1 MILQVNKMIRL
12 KRLIFL
18 FSIIFFTIYSVSF
31 AGNIKEIKV
40 KGNERVSKESI
51 KMFSN
56 VKIGDKV
63 DKDDLNNILKN
74 IYDSNFFKNVKVN
87 FENNVLIIFVEES
100 SLVENVIIK
109 GPKSK
114 TLISDLKKNLKVKS
128 RSSYNEILFLEDKKI
143 ITQALKK
150 RGYFFS
156 NVEVIIEK
164 LSDNKVNLIYNVD
177 IGDKA
182 KIKKISFIGN
192 KIFKDRKLRSI
203 IVSEEYKFWKF
214 ISGKKFLNQDL
225 INLDERLLKNFYLNR
240 GFYDVKIN
248 SSFARMLN
256 ETEFELIY
264 NIVPNNRF
272 FFNKISLDLPIDFDQ
287 SNFKDLN
294 DLFQKL
300 SGKKYSLYLIQDIL
314 DEIDKIILDEEYK
327 TLKTEVNENV
337 LDNKIDLTFSVTE
350 GKKFIVDRIN
360 IYGNN
365 ITQENVIRN
374 QLLIDEGDEF
384 NSILESKSINNI
396 KALNIFKTVDSKIID
411 NTDNSKIIDI
421 TIEEKA
427 TGEIM
432 AGAGV
437 GTDGNTLSFAV
448 KENNY
453 LGRGI
458 GLKSELTISDETIK
472 GLFNVNNPNF
482 RNSDKSINLN
492 VQSLET
498 DKLTD
503 SGYKTNKTG
512 FGFGTNFEYQDDVFI
527 GLGQDS
533 YYEKIETNS
542 SASTR
547 QKSQAGNYWDTFLNL
562 DLNYDKRNQK
572 FRPTDG
578 FRSSYSVNLPIISE
592 NNSLMNTYVFTI
604 YDELYQDNVTKF
616 SFFAKAANS
625 LTNDNIKLSERIYL
639 PGSRLRGF
647 VSGGVGP
654 KDGNDFIGGNYASSI
669 NIQTSI
675 PQLLP
680 NIQNIDVSMF
690 FDAGNVWGVDYDSSL
705 NDTNKIRSSIGFGI
719 DWFTLIGPLSVSF
732 SHPISKVDSDKTE
745 TFKFNLGTT
754 F

>member
-1 MILQVNKMIRL
+1 M
-12 KRLIFL
+12 
-18 FSIIFFTIYSVSF
+18 
-31 AGNIKEIKV
+31 
-40 KGNERVSKESI
+40 
-51 KMFSN
+51 
-56 VKIGDKV
+56 
-63 DKDDLNNILKN
+63 
-74 IYDSNFFKNVKVN
+74 
-87 FENNVLIIFVEES
+87 
-100 SLVENVIIK
+100 
-109 GPKSK
+109 
-114 TLISDLKKNLKVKS
+114 
-128 RSSYNEILFLEDKKI
+128 
-143 ITQALKK
+143 
-150 RGYFFS
+150 
-156 NVEVIIEK
+156 
-164 LSDNKVNLIYNVD
+164 
-177 IGDKA
+177 
-182 KIKKISFIGN
+182 
-192 KIFKDRKLRSI
+192 
-203 IVSEEYKFWKF
+203 
-214 ISGKKFLNQDL
+214 
-225 INLDERLLKNFYLNR
+225 
-240 GFYDVKIN
+240 KIN
-248 SSFARMLN
+248 SSFAKMLN

-272 FFNKISLDLPIDFDQ
+272 FFNKILLDLPIDFDQ
-287 SNFKDLN
+287 SNFRDLN
-294 DLFQKL
+294 NLFQKL
-300 SGKKYSLYLIQDIL
+300 SGKKYSLFLIQDIL

-350 GKKFIVDRIN
+350 GEKFIVDRIN

-384 NSILESKSINNI
+384 NSILASKSVNNI

-432 AGAGV
+432 AGAGL

-458 GLKSELTISDETIK
+458 GLTSELTISDETIK

-542 SASTR
+542 SASAR

-604 YDELYQDNVTKF
+604 YDELYQDNVTKL

-654 KDGNDFIGGNYASSI
+654 KDGNDFIGGNYASSV

-680 NIQNIDVSMF
+680 NIQNMDVSIF

>member
-1 MILQVNKMIRL
+1 MTNL
-12 KRLIFL
+12 KKK
-18 FSIIFFTIYSVSF
+18 IIFFLIIFFSTSSIVF
-31 AGNIKEIKV
+31 AEVLKEIQI
-40 KGNERVSKESI
+40 KGNKRVSDESI

-56 VKIGDKV
+56 TKIGDNINSNK
-63 DKDDLNNILKN
+63 LNEILKN
-74 IYDSNFFKNVKVN
+74 VYDSNFFGDVRVSFKD
-87 FENNVLIIFVEES
+87 NVLVIFVEEN

-114 TLISDLKKNLKVKS
+114 TLISDLKKKLKVKS
-128 RSSYNEILFLEDKKI
+128 RSSYNEILFLADKKNI
-143 ITQALKK
+143 IESLKQK
-150 RGYFFS
+150 GYFFS
-156 NVEVIIEK
+156 NVEVMIEK
-164 LSDNKVNLIYNVD
+164 LSDNKVNLIYN
-177 IGDKA
+177 IEMGDKA
-182 KIKKISFIGN
+182 KIRKISFIGD
-192 KIFKDRKLRSI
+192 KIFKDRKLRSV

-214 ISGKKFLNQDL
+214 ISGKKFLNQSL
-225 INLDERLLKNFYLNR
+225 IELDERLLKNFYLNK
-240 GFYDVKIN
+240 GFYNVKIN
-248 SSFARMLN
+248 SSFAKMLN
-256 ETEFELIY
+256 EKEFELIY
-264 NIVPNNRF
+264 NIVPNKKF

-287 SNFKDLN
+287 ANFEDLN
-294 DLFQKL
+294 KLFKKL
-300 SGKKYSLYLIQDIL
+300 NGKKYSLYVIEDIL
-314 DEIDKIILDEEYK
+314 DEIENIILDEEFK
-327 TLKTEVNENV
+327 TLKTKVDENV
-337 LDNKIDLTFSVTE
+337 FDNKIDLTFSVSE
-350 GKKFIVDRIN
+350 GKKFTVDRIN

-374 QLLIDEGDEF
+374 QLIIDEGDEF
-384 NSILESKSINNI
+384 NSILASKSINNI
-396 KALNIFKTVDSKIID
+396 KSLNIFKSVDSKIID
-411 NTDNSKIIDI
+411 NEDNSKTIDI

-432 AGAGV
+432 AGAGF
-437 GTDGNTLSFAV
+437 GTEGTAFSFAI

-458 GLKSELTISDETIK
+458 GLISELSVSEETIK
-472 GLFNVNNPNF
+472 GQFSVNNPNF

-498 DKLTD
+498 DRLTD

-512 FGFGTNFEYQDDVFI
+512 FGFGTSFEYQDDVFI

-542 SASTR
+542 SASAR

-562 DLNYDKRNQK
+562 NLDYDKRDQK

-578 FRSSYSVNLPIISE
+578 FKSFYSVNLPIISE
-592 NNSLMNTYVFTI
+592 NNSLMNSYIFTM
-604 YDELYQDNVTKF
+604 YNELYEDNVTKF

-654 KDGNDFIGGNYASSI
+654 KDGNDFIGGNYATSV

-680 NIQNIDVSMF
+680 NLQNLDVSMF

-705 NDTNKIRSSIGFGI
+705 DDANKIRSSIGVGV
-719 DWFTLIGPLSVSF
+719 DWFTIIGPLSLSF
-732 SHPISKVDSDKTE
+732 SHPVSKADTDKTE
-745 TFKFNLGTT
+745 SFKFNLGTT

>member
-1 MILQVNKMIRL
+1 MIYFKNKIFF
-12 KRLIFL
+12 LIIVF
-18 FSIIFFTIYSVSF
+18 FSISSAAFSEIIN
-31 AGNIKEIKV
+31 NIKVE
-40 KGNERVSKESI
+40 GNKRVSDKSI
-51 KMFSN
+51 EMFSN
-56 VKIGDKV
+56 INIGDDV
-63 DKDDLNNILKN
+63 DQDELNQILKN
-74 IYDSNFFKNVKVN
+74 VYDSNFFNDVKVTLQD
-87 FENNVLIIFVEES
+87 NVLTIFVEES

-114 TLISDLKKNLKVKS
+114 TLISDLEKNLKVKS
-128 RSSYNEILFLEDKKI
+128 RTSYNEILFLEDKKN
-143 ITQALKK
+143 ITEALKQK
-150 RGYFFS
+150 GYFFS
-156 NVEVIIEK
+156 KVDVMIEE
-164 LSDNKVNLIYNVD
+164 LSDNKINLIYNVE

-182 KIKKISFIGN
+182 KIKKISFIGD
-192 KIFKDRKLRSI
+192 KVFKDRKLRSV

-214 ISGKKFLNQDL
+214 ISGKKFLNQNL
-225 INLDERLLKNFYLNR
+225 IDLDERLLKNFYLNK
-240 GFYDVKIN
+240 GFYNVKIN
-248 SSFARMLN
+248 SSFAKMLN

-272 FFNKISLDLPIDFDQ
+272 FFNKISLELPVDFDQ
-287 SNFKDLN
+287 TNFEDLN
-294 DLFQKL
+294 KLFKKL
-300 SGKKYSLYLIQDIL
+300 NGEKYSLFIIEKIL
-314 DEIDKIILDEEYK
+314 KEIDKIILDEEYK
-327 TLKTEVNENV
+327 TLKTEVDENIF
-337 LDNKIDLTFSVTE
+337 DNKINLTFSINE
-350 GKKFIVDRIN
+350 GQKFIVERIN

-384 NSILESKSINNI
+384 NSILTSKSINNI
-396 KALNIFKTVDSKIID
+396 QSLNIFKSVDSKIID
-411 NTDNSKIIDI
+411 NDNNSKIIDI

-432 AGAGV
+432 AGAGF
-437 GTDGNTLSFAV
+437 GTDGSSLSFAV

-458 GLKSELTISDETIK
+458 KLVSELTVSEETIK
-472 GLFNVNNPNF
+472 GQFNVNNPNF

-492 VQSLET
+492 IQSLET

-527 GLGQDS
+527 GLGQNS

-572 FRPTDG
+572 YRTSDG
-578 FRSSYSVNLPIISE
+578 FLSSYSINLPIISE
-592 NNSLMNTYVFTI
+592 NNSLTNTYVYT
-604 YDELYQDNVTKF
+604 LYNEFYEDNITKF

-625 LTNDNIKLSERIYL
+625 LTNDNIKLSERVYL

-654 KDGNDFIGGNYASSI
+654 KDGNDFIGGNYATSV

-680 NIQNIDVSMF
+680 NIQNMDVSMF
-690 FDAGNVWGVDYDSSL
+690 LDAGNVWGVDYDSSL
-705 NDTNKIRSSIGFGI
+705 NDTNKIRSSIGIGI
-719 DWFTLIGPLSVSF
+719 DWFTLIGPLSASF
-732 SHPISKVDSDKTE
+732 THPISKSNTDRTE
-745 TFKFNLGTT
+745 SFKFNLGTT

>member
-1 MILQVNKMIRL
+1 M
-12 KRLIFL
+12 
-18 FSIIFFTIYSVSF
+18 T
-31 AGNIKEIKV
+31 
-40 KGNERVSKESI
+40 
-51 KMFSN
+51 
-56 VKIGDKV
+56 
-63 DKDDLNNILKN
+63 
-74 IYDSNFFKNVKVN
+74 
-87 FENNVLIIFVEES
+87 
-100 SLVENVIIK
+100 
-109 GPKSK
+109 
-114 TLISDLKKNLKVKS
+114 
-128 RSSYNEILFLEDKKI
+128 
-143 ITQALKK
+143 
-150 RGYFFS
+150 
-156 NVEVIIEK
+156 
-164 LSDNKVNLIYNVD
+164 
-177 IGDKA
+177 
-182 KIKKISFIGN
+182 
-192 KIFKDRKLRSI
+192 
-203 IVSEEYKFWKF
+203 
-214 ISGKKFLNQDL
+214 
-225 INLDERLLKNFYLNR
+225 
-240 GFYDVKIN
+240 
-248 SSFARMLN
+248 
-256 ETEFELIY
+256 
-264 NIVPNNRF
+264 
-272 FFNKISLDLPIDFDQ
+272 
-287 SNFKDLN
+287 
-294 DLFQKL
+294 
-300 SGKKYSLYLIQDIL
+300 
-314 DEIDKIILDEEYK
+314 
-327 TLKTEVNENV
+327 
-337 LDNKIDLTFSVTE
+337 
-350 GKKFIVDRIN
+350 
-360 IYGNN
+360 
-365 ITQENVIRN
+365 
-374 QLLIDEGDEF
+374 
-384 NSILESKSINNI
+384 
-396 KALNIFKTVDSKIID
+396 
-411 NTDNSKIIDI
+411 
-421 TIEEKA
+421 
-427 TGEIM
+427 
-432 AGAGV
+432 
-437 GTDGNTLSFAV
+437 
-448 KENNY
+448 
-453 LGRGI
+453 
-458 GLKSELTISDETIK
+458 SELTISDETIK

-542 SASTR
+542 SASAR

-654 KDGNDFIGGNYASSI
+654 KDGNDFIGGNYASSV

-680 NIQNIDVSMF
+680 NIQNMDVSMF

>member
-1 MILQVNKMIRL
+1 MKKLNKKILLFV
-12 KRLIFL
+12 LIF
-18 FSIIFFTIYSVSF
+18 FSIYSFSF
-31 AGNIKEIKV
+31 AEIIKKIEIN
-40 KGNERVSKESI
+40 GNERVSNETI
-51 KMFSN
+51 EMFS
-56 VKIGDKV
+56 KITVGDNI
-63 DKDDLNNILKN
+63 DQDDLNKILKN
-74 IYDSNFFKNVKVN
+74 VYDSNFFTNVKVT
-87 FENNVLIIFVEES
+87 FEDNVLIIFVKES

-114 TLISDLKKNLKVKS
+114 TLIKDLKKNLKVKS
-128 RSSYNEILFLEDKKI
+128 RTSYNEILFLQDKKN
-143 ITQALKK
+143 ITETLKQK
-150 RGYFFS
+150 GYFFS
-156 NVEVIIEK
+156 KVDVVIEK
-164 LSDNKVNLIYNVD
+164 LSDNKIDLIYNVE

-192 KIFKDRKLRSI
+192 KVFKDRKLRSVI
-203 IVSEEYKFWKF
+203 ISEEYKFWKF
-214 ISGKKFLNQDL
+214 ISGKKFLNQNL
-225 INLDERLLKNFYLNR
+225 IDLDERLLRNFYLNR
-240 GFYDVKIN
+240 GFYEVKIN
-248 SSFARMLN
+248 SSFAKLVN

-264 NIVPNNRF
+264 NIVPNERF
-272 FFNKISLDLPIDFDQ
+272 FFNKISLDLPLDFDQ
-287 SNFKDLN
+287 SNFKSLN
-294 DLFQKL
+294 SLFKKL
-300 SGKKYSLYLIQDIL
+300 NGKRYSLFVIEDIL

-337 LDNKIDLTFSVTE
+337 IDNKINLTFSVTE
-350 GKKFIVDRIN
+350 GKKYIVDRIN

-384 NSILESKSINNI
+384 NSILASKSINNI
-396 KALNIFKTVDSKIID
+396 KALNIFKSVESKIID
-411 NTDNSKIIDI
+411 NEDKSKIIDI

-437 GTDGNTLSFAV
+437 GTDGTTLSFAL

-458 GLKSELTISDETIK
+458 GLVSELTISEETIK
-472 GLFNVNNPNF
+472 GQFSVDNPNF

-503 SGYKTNKTG
+503 SGYKTSKTG
-512 FGFGTNFEYQDDVFI
+512 FGFGTSFEYQDDVFI

-533 YYEKIETNS
+533 FYEKIETNS
-542 SASTR
+542 SASAR

-592 NNSLMNTYVFTI
+592 NNSLTNAYVFTY

-654 KDGNDFIGGNYASSI
+654 KDGNDFIGGNYASSV
-669 NIQTSI
+669 NIQTSL

-680 NIQNIDVSMF
+680 NIQNMDASIF

-705 NDTNKIRSSIGFGI
+705 SDTNKIRSSIGVGI

-745 TFKFNLGTT
+745 SFKFNLGTT

>member
-1 MILQVNKMIRL
+1 MTNL
-12 KRLIFL
+12 KKK
-18 FSIIFFTIYSVSF
+18 IIFFLIIFFSTSSIVF
-31 AGNIKEIKV
+31 AEVLKEIQI
-40 KGNERVSKESI
+40 KGNQRVSDESI

-56 VKIGDKV
+56 TKIGDNINSNK
-63 DKDDLNNILKN
+63 LNEILKN
-74 IYDSNFFKNVKVN
+74 VYDSNFFGDVRVSFKD
-87 FENNVLIIFVEES
+87 NVLVIFVEEN

-114 TLISDLKKNLKVKS
+114 TLISDLKKKLKVKS
-128 RSSYNEILFLEDKKI
+128 RSSYNEILFLADKKNI
-143 ITQALKK
+143 IESLKQK
-150 RGYFFS
+150 GYFFS
-156 NVEVIIEK
+156 NVEVMIEK
-164 LSDNKVNLIYNVD
+164 LSDNKVNLIYN
-177 IGDKA
+177 IEMGDKA
-182 KIKKISFIGN
+182 KIRKISFIGD
-192 KIFKDRKLRSI
+192 KIFKDRKLRSV

-214 ISGKKFLNQDL
+214 ISGKKFLNQSL
-225 INLDERLLKNFYLNR
+225 IELDERLLKNFYLNK
-240 GFYDVKIN
+240 GFYNVKIN
-248 SSFARMLN
+248 SSFAKMLN
-256 ETEFELIY
+256 EKEFELIY
-264 NIVPNNRF
+264 NIVPNKKF

-287 SNFKDLN
+287 ANFEDLN
-294 DLFQKL
+294 KLFKKL
-300 SGKKYSLYLIQDIL
+300 NGKKYSLYVIEDIL
-314 DEIDKIILDEEYK
+314 DEIENIILDEEFK
-327 TLKTEVNENV
+327 TLKTKVDENV
-337 LDNKIDLTFSVTE
+337 FDNKIDLTFSISE
-350 GKKFIVDRIN
+350 GKKFTVDRIN

-374 QLLIDEGDEF
+374 QLIIDEGDEF
-384 NSILESKSINNI
+384 NSILASKSINNI
-396 KALNIFKTVDSKIID
+396 KSLNIFKSVDSKIID
-411 NTDNSKIIDI
+411 NEDNSKTIDI

-432 AGAGV
+432 AGAGF
-437 GTDGNTLSFAV
+437 GTEGTAFSFAI

-458 GLKSELTISDETIK
+458 GLISELSVSEETIK
-472 GLFNVNNPNF
+472 GQFSVNNPNF

-498 DKLTD
+498 DRLTD

-512 FGFGTNFEYQDDVFI
+512 FGFGTSFEYQDDVFI

-542 SASTR
+542 SASAR

-562 DLNYDKRNQK
+562 NLDYDKRDQK

-578 FRSSYSVNLPIISE
+578 FKSFYSVNLPIISE
-592 NNSLMNTYVFTI
+592 NNSLMNSYIFTM
-604 YDELYQDNVTKF
+604 YNELYEDNVTKF

-654 KDGNDFIGGNYASSI
+654 KDGNDFIGGNYATSV

-680 NIQNIDVSMF
+680 NLQNLDVSMF

-705 NDTNKIRSSIGFGI
+705 DDANKIRSSIGVGV
-719 DWFTLIGPLSVSF
+719 DWFTIIGPLSLSF
-732 SHPISKVDSDKTE
+732 SHPVSKADTDKTE
-745 TFKFNLGTT
+745 SFKFNLGTT

>member
-1 MILQVNKMIRL
+1 MIRL

-18 FSIIFFTIYSVSF
+18 FSIIFFTIYSASF
-31 AGNIKEIKV
+31 AETIKEIQV
-40 KGNERVSKESI
+40 KGNERVSEKSI
-51 KMFSN
+51 EMFSN

-114 TLISDLKKNLKVKS
+114 TLIRDLKENLKVKS
-128 RSSYNEILFLEDKKI
+128 RTSYNEILFLEDKKI
-143 ITQALKK
+143 IIQALKK
-150 RGYFFS
+150 KGYFFS
-156 NVEVIIEK
+156 NVDVIIEK

-225 INLDERLLKNFYLNR
+225 IDLDERLLKNFYLNK

-264 NIVPNNRF
+264 NIAPNNRF

-294 DLFQKL
+294 DLFLKL
-300 SGKKYSLYLIQDIL
+300 SGKKYSLYLIQNIL

-327 TLKTEVNENV
+327 TLKTEVNENI

-384 NSILESKSINNI
+384 NSILASKSINNI
-396 KALNIFKTVDSKIID
+396 QALNIFKNVDSKIID

-542 SASTR
+542 SASAR

-578 FRSSYSVNLPIISE
+578 FRSSYSVNLPVISE

-604 YDELYQDNVTKF
+604 YEELYQDNVTKF

-654 KDGNDFIGGNYASSI
+654 KDGNDFIGGNYASSV

-680 NIQNIDVSMF
+680 NIQNMDVSMF

>member
-1 MILQVNKMIRL
+1 MNKLNKKILLFV
-12 KRLIFL
+12 LIF
-18 FSIIFFTIYSVSF
+18 FSIYSFSF
-31 AGNIKEIKV
+31 AEIIKKIEIN
-40 KGNERVSKESI
+40 GNERVSNETI
-51 KMFSN
+51 EMFS
-56 VKIGDKV
+56 KITVGDNI
-63 DKDDLNNILKN
+63 DQDDLNKILKN
-74 IYDSNFFKNVKVN
+74 VYDSNFFTNVKVT
-87 FENNVLIIFVEES
+87 FEDNVLIIFVKES

-114 TLISDLKKNLKVKS
+114 TLIKDLKKNLKVKS
-128 RSSYNEILFLEDKKI
+128 RTSYNEILFLQDKKN
-143 ITQALKK
+143 ITETLKQK
-150 RGYFFS
+150 GYFFS
-156 NVEVIIEK
+156 KVDVVIEK
-164 LSDNKVNLIYNVD
+164 LSDNKIDLIYNVE

-192 KIFKDRKLRSI
+192 KVFKDRKLRSVI
-203 IVSEEYKFWKF
+203 ISEEYKFWKF
-214 ISGKKFLNQDL
+214 ISGKKFLNQNL
-225 INLDERLLKNFYLNR
+225 IDLDERLLRNFYLNR
-240 GFYDVKIN
+240 GFYEVKIN
-248 SSFARMLN
+248 SSFAKLVN

-264 NIVPNNRF
+264 NIVPNERF
-272 FFNKISLDLPIDFDQ
+272 FFNKISLDLPLDFDQ
-287 SNFKDLN
+287 SNFKSLN
-294 DLFQKL
+294 RLFKKL
-300 SGKKYSLYLIQDIL
+300 NGKRYSLFVIEDIL

-337 LDNKIDLTFSVTE
+337 IDNKINLTFSVTE
-350 GKKFIVDRIN
+350 GKKYIVDRIN

-384 NSILESKSINNI
+384 NSILASKSINNI
-396 KALNIFKTVDSKIID
+396 KALNIFKSVESKIID
-411 NTDNSKIIDI
+411 NEDKSKIIDI

-437 GTDGNTLSFAV
+437 GTDGTTLSFAL

-458 GLKSELTISDETIK
+458 GLVSELTISEETIK
-472 GLFNVNNPNF
+472 GQFSVDNPNF

-503 SGYKTNKTG
+503 SGYKTSKTG
-512 FGFGTNFEYQDDVFI
+512 FGFGTSFEYQDDVFI

-533 YYEKIETNS
+533 FYEKIETNN
-542 SASTR
+542 SASAR

-592 NNSLMNTYVFTI
+592 NNSLTNAYVFTY

-654 KDGNDFIGGNYASSI
+654 KDGNDFIGGNYASSV
-669 NIQTSI
+669 NIQTSL

-680 NIQNIDVSMF
+680 NIQNMDASIF

-705 NDTNKIRSSIGFGI
+705 SDTNKIRSSIGVGI

-745 TFKFNLGTT
+745 SFKFNLGTT

>member
-1 MILQVNKMIRL
+1 MIYFKNKIFF
-12 KRLIFL
+12 LI
-18 FSIIFFTIYSVSF
+18 IIFFSISSAAF
-31 AGNIKEIKV
+31 SEIINNIKVE
-40 KGNERVSKESI
+40 GNKRVSDKSI
-51 KMFSN
+51 EMFSN
-56 VKIGDKV
+56 INIGDDV
-63 DKDDLNNILKN
+63 DQDELNQILKN
-74 IYDSNFFKNVKVN
+74 VYDSNFFNDVKVTLQD
-87 FENNVLIIFVEES
+87 NVLTIFVEES

-114 TLISDLKKNLKVKS
+114 TLIGDLEKNLKVKS
-128 RSSYNEILFLEDKKI
+128 RTSYNEILFLEDKKN
-143 ITQALKK
+143 ITEALKQK
-150 RGYFFS
+150 GYFFS
-156 NVEVIIEK
+156 KVDVMIEE
-164 LSDNKVNLIYNVD
+164 LSDNKINLIYNVE

-182 KIKKISFIGN
+182 KIKKISFIGD
-192 KIFKDRKLRSI
+192 KVFKDRKLRSV

-214 ISGKKFLNQDL
+214 ISGKKFLNQNL
-225 INLDERLLKNFYLNR
+225 IDLDERLLKNFYLNR
-240 GFYDVKIN
+240 GFYNVKIN
-248 SSFARMLN
+248 SSFAKMLN

-272 FFNKISLDLPIDFDQ
+272 FFNKISLELPVDFDQ
-287 SNFKDLN
+287 TNFEDLN
-294 DLFQKL
+294 KLFKKL
-300 SGKKYSLYLIQDIL
+300 NGEKYSLFIIEKIL
-314 DEIDKIILDEEYK
+314 KEIDKIILDEEYK
-327 TLKTEVNENV
+327 TLKTEVDENIF
-337 LDNKIDLTFSVTE
+337 DNKINLTFSINE
-350 GKKFIVDRIN
+350 GQKFIVERIN

-384 NSILESKSINNI
+384 NSILTSKSINNI
-396 KALNIFKTVDSKIID
+396 QSLNIFKSVDSKIID
-411 NTDNSKIIDI
+411 NDNNSKIIDI

-432 AGAGV
+432 AGAGF
-437 GTDGNTLSFAV
+437 GTDGSSLSFAV

-458 GLKSELTISDETIK
+458 KLVSELTVSEETIK
-472 GLFNVNNPNF
+472 GQFNVNNPNF

-492 VQSLET
+492 IQSLET

-527 GLGQDS
+527 GLGQNS

-572 FRPTDG
+572 YRTSDG
-578 FRSSYSVNLPIISE
+578 FLSSYSINLPIISE
-592 NNSLMNTYVFTI
+592 NNSLTNTYVYT
-604 YDELYQDNVTKF
+604 LYNEFYEDNITKF

-625 LTNDNIKLSERIYL
+625 LTNDNIKLSERVYL

-654 KDGNDFIGGNYASSI
+654 KDGNDFIGGNYATSV

-680 NIQNIDVSMF
+680 NIQNMDVSMF
-690 FDAGNVWGVDYDSSL
+690 LDAGNVWGVDYDSSL
-705 NDTNKIRSSIGFGI
+705 NDTNKIRSSIGIGI
-719 DWFTLIGPLSVSF
+719 DWFTLIGPLSASF
-732 SHPISKVDSDKTE
+732 THPISKSNTDRTE
-745 TFKFNLGTT
+745 SFKFNLGTT

>member
-1 MILQVNKMIRL
+1 MKKLNKKILLFV
-12 KRLIFL
+12 LIF
-18 FSIIFFTIYSVSF
+18 FSIYSFSF
-31 AGNIKEIKV
+31 AEIIKKIEIN
-40 KGNERVSKESI
+40 GNERVSNETI
-51 KMFSN
+51 EMFS
-56 VKIGDKV
+56 KITVGDNI
-63 DKDDLNNILKN
+63 DQDDLNKILKN
-74 IYDSNFFKNVKVN
+74 VYDSNFFTNVKVT
-87 FENNVLIIFVEES
+87 FKDNVLIIFVKES

-114 TLISDLKKNLKVKS
+114 TLIKDLKKNLKVKS
-128 RSSYNEILFLEDKKI
+128 RTSYNEILLLQDKKN
-143 ITQALKK
+143 ITETLKQK
-150 RGYFFS
+150 GYFFS
-156 NVEVIIEK
+156 KVDVVIEK
-164 LSDNKVNLIYNVD
+164 LSDNKIDLIYNVE

-192 KIFKDRKLRSI
+192 KVFKDRKLRSVI
-203 IVSEEYKFWKF
+203 ISEEYKFWKF
-214 ISGKKFLNQDL
+214 ISGKKFLNQNL
-225 INLDERLLKNFYLNR
+225 IDLDERLLRNFYLNR
-240 GFYDVKIN
+240 GFYEVKIN
-248 SSFARMLN
+248 SSFAKLVN

-264 NIVPNNRF
+264 NIVPNERF
-272 FFNKISLDLPIDFDQ
+272 FFNKISLDLPLDFDQ
-287 SNFKDLN
+287 SNFKSLN
-294 DLFQKL
+294 SLFKKL
-300 SGKKYSLYLIQDIL
+300 NGKRYSLFVIEDIL

-337 LDNKIDLTFSVTE
+337 IDNKINLTFSVTE
-350 GKKFIVDRIN
+350 GKKYIVDRIN

-384 NSILESKSINNI
+384 NSILASKSINNI
-396 KALNIFKTVDSKIID
+396 KALNIFKSVESKIID
-411 NTDNSKIIDI
+411 NEDKSKIIDI

-437 GTDGNTLSFAV
+437 GTDGTTLSFAL

-458 GLKSELTISDETIK
+458 GLVSELTISEETIK
-472 GLFNVNNPNF
+472 GQFSVDNPNF

-503 SGYKTNKTG
+503 SGYKTSKTG
-512 FGFGTNFEYQDDVFI
+512 FGFGTSFEYQDDVFI

-533 YYEKIETNS
+533 FYEKIETNN
-542 SASTR
+542 SASAR

-592 NNSLMNTYVFTI
+592 NNSLTNAYVFTY

-654 KDGNDFIGGNYASSI
+654 KDGNDFIGGNYASSV
-669 NIQTSI
+669 NIQTSL

-680 NIQNIDVSMF
+680 NIQNMDASIF

-705 NDTNKIRSSIGFGI
+705 SDTNKIRSSIGFGI

-745 TFKFNLGTT
+745 SFKFNLGTT

>member
-1 MILQVNKMIRL
+1 MMNFKKIISLSLV
-12 KRLIFL
+12 
-18 FSIIFFTIYSVSF
+18 IFFSTCSVLF
-31 AGNIKEIKV
+31 AEIIKEIQI
-40 KGNERVSKESI
+40 KGNERVSDKSI
-51 KMFSN
+51 EMFSN
-56 VKIGDKV
+56 INIGDNI
-63 DKDDLNNILKN
+63 DNEDLNQILKN
-74 IYDSNFFKNVKVN
+74 VYDSNFFNNVKVS
-87 FENNVLIIFVEES
+87 FENNTLTIIVEES
-100 SLVENVIIK
+100 SLVENVVIN

-114 TLISDLKKNLKVKS
+114 TLIKELEKNLRVKS
-128 RSSYNEILFLEDKKI
+128 RTSYNKILLSEDKKN
-143 ITQALKK
+143 ITEALKQK
-150 RGYFFS
+150 GYFFS
-156 NVEVIIEK
+156 KVDVTIEK
-164 LSDNKVNLIYNVD
+164 LTDNKINLIYNVE
-177 IGDKA
+177 IGEKA
-182 KIKKISFIGN
+182 KIKKISFIGD
-192 KIFKDRKLRSI
+192 KIFKDRKLRSVI
-203 IVSEEYKFWKF
+203 ISEEYKFWKF
-214 ISGKKFLNQDL
+214 ISGKKFLNQNL

-240 GFYDVKIN
+240 GFYNVRIN
-248 SSFARMLN
+248 SSFAKMLN

-264 NIVPNNRF
+264 NIIPNNRF

-287 SNFKDLN
+287 SNFEDL
-294 DLFQKL
+294 DKYFKKL
-300 SGKKYSLYLIQDIL
+300 NGKKYSLNVIENIL
-314 DEIDKIILDEEYK
+314 DEVDKVILDEEYK
-327 TLKTEVNENV
+327 TLETKVDENIFE
-337 LDNKIDLTFSVTE
+337 NKIDLTFSISE
-350 GKKFIVDRIN
+350 GKKYIVERIN

-384 NSILESKSINNI
+384 NSILASKSINNI
-396 KALNIFKTVDSKIID
+396 QALNIFKSVDSKIID
-411 NTDNSKIIDI
+411 KESDRKIIDI
-421 TIEEKA
+421 SVEEKA

-437 GTDGNTLSFAV
+437 GTDGSTLSFAI

-458 GLKSELTISDETIK
+458 KLVSELTVSEETIK
-472 GLFNVNNPNF
+472 GQFNVNNPNF
-482 RNSDKSINLN
+482 KNSDKSINLN

-547 QKSQAGNYWDTFLNL
+547 QKSQAGNYWDTFVNL

-592 NNSLMNTYVFTI
+592 NNSLTNAYVFTY

-669 NIQTSI
+669 NVQTSI

-680 NIQNIDVSMF
+680 NIQNMDVSMF

-705 NDTNKIRSSIGFGI
+705 DDTNKIRSSIGVGI

-745 TFKFNLGTT
+745 SFKFNLGTT

>member
-1 MILQVNKMIRL
+1 MINFKKITSLSL
-12 KRLIFL
+12 
-18 FSIIFFTIYSVSF
+18 IIFFSTFSILF
-31 AGNIKEIKV
+31 AEIIKEIQV
-40 KGNERVSKESI
+40 KGNDRVSDKSI
-51 KMFSN
+51 EMFSN
-56 VKIGDKV
+56 INIGD
-63 DKDDLNNILKN
+63 DIDNDDLNQILKN
-74 IYDSNFFKNVKVN
+74 VYGSNFFKNVKVT
-87 FENNVLIIFVEES
+87 FENNILIILVEEN
-100 SLVENVIIK
+100 SLVENVIIN

-114 TLISDLKKNLKVKS
+114 TLIKELEKRLKVKS
-128 RSSYNEILFLEDKKI
+128 RTSYNEILFLEDKKN
-143 ITQALKK
+143 ITEALKQK
-150 RGYFFS
+150 GYFFS
-156 NVEVIIEK
+156 KVDVTIEK
-164 LSDNKVNLIYNVD
+164 LSDNKINLIYNVE

-182 KIKKISFIGN
+182 KIKKISFIGD

-214 ISGKKFLNQDL
+214 ISGKKFLNQNL
-225 INLDERLLKNFYLNR
+225 IDLDERLLKNFYLNR
-240 GFYDVKIN
+240 GFYNVKIN
-248 SSFARMLN
+248 SSFAKMLN

-287 SNFKDLN
+287 SNFDDLN
-294 DLFQKL
+294 KLFKEL
-300 SGKKYSLYLIQDIL
+300 NGKKYSLNVIENIL
-314 DEIDKIILDEEYK
+314 EKIDKVILDEEYK
-327 TLKTEVNENV
+327 TLETIVDENIFE
-337 LDNKIDLTFSVTE
+337 NKIDLTFSIAE
-350 GKKFIVDRIN
+350 GKKYIVERIN

-384 NSILESKSINNI
+384 NAILASKSINNI
-396 KALNIFKTVDSKIID
+396 QALNIFQSVDSKIID
-411 NTDNSKIIDI
+411 EENDRKIIDI

-437 GTDGNTLSFAV
+437 GTDGSTLSFAV

-458 GLKSELTISDETIK
+458 KLVSELTVSEETIK
-472 GLFNVNNPNF
+472 GQFNVNNPNF

-492 VQSLET
+492 IQSLET

-542 SASTR
+542 SASAR
-547 QKSQAGNYWDTFLNL
+547 QKSQAGNYWDTFINLN
-562 DLNYDKRNQK
+562 LNYDKRNQK

-592 NNSLMNTYVFTI
+592 NNSLTNAYVFTY

-639 PGSRLRGF
+639 PSGRLRGF
-647 VSGGVGP
+647 VNGGVGP

-680 NIQNIDVSMF
+680 NIQNMDVSMF

-705 NDTNKIRSSIGFGI
+705 DDTNKIRSSIGLGI
-719 DWFTLIGPLSVSF
+719 DWFTLVGPLSVSF

-745 TFKFNLGTT
+745 SFKFNLGTT

>member
-1 MILQVNKMIRL
+1 MTDFKKIISLAL
-12 KRLIFL
+12 
-18 FSIIFFTIYSVSF
+18 IIFFSIYSFLF
-31 AGNIKEIKV
+31 AEIVQDIKV
-40 KGNERVSKESI
+40 KGNERVSDASI

-56 VKIGDKV
+56 INIGDNINN
-63 DKDDLNNILKN
+63 DDLNQILKN
-74 IYDSNFFKNVKVN
+74 VYDSNFFNNVKVT
-87 FENNVLIIFVEES
+87 FENNILIIFVEES
-100 SLVENVIIK
+100 FLVENVIIK

-114 TLISDLKKNLKVKS
+114 TLIGELEKGLKVKS
-128 RSSYNEILFLEDKKI
+128 RTSYNEILFLEDKKKI
-143 ITQALKK
+143 IEALKQK
-150 RGYFFS
+150 GYFFS
-156 NVEVIIEK
+156 KVDVAIEK
-164 LSDNKVNLIYNVD
+164 LSDNKINLIYNVE

-182 KIKKISFIGN
+182 KIKKISFIGD
-192 KIFKDRKLRSI
+192 KIFKDRKLRSV

-214 ISGKKFLNQDL
+214 ISGKKFLNQNL

-240 GFYDVKIN
+240 GFYNVKIN
-248 SSFARMLN
+248 SSFAKMMN

-272 FFNKISLDLPIDFDQ
+272 FFNKILLDLPIDFDR
-287 SNFKDLN
+287 SNFEDLN
-294 DLFQKL
+294 DLFKNL
-300 SGKKYSLYLIQDIL
+300 NGKKYSLNVIEDIL

-327 TLKTEVNENV
+327 TLETKVDENIFE
-337 LDNKIDLTFSVTE
+337 NKIDLTFSIIE
-350 GKKFIVDRIN
+350 GKKYIVERIN

-384 NSILESKSINNI
+384 NAILASKSINNI
-396 KALNIFKTVDSKIID
+396 QALNIFESVDSKIID
-411 NTDNSKIIDI
+411 LNSDGKIIDI
-421 TIEEKA
+421 TVEEKA

-437 GTDGNTLSFAV
+437 GTDGSTFSFAV

-458 GLKSELTISDETIK
+458 KLVSELTVSEETIR
-472 GLFNVNNPNF
+472 GQFNVNNPNF
-482 RNSDKSINLN
+482 RNTDKSINLN
-492 VQSLET
+492 IQSLET

-512 FGFGTNFEYQDDVFI
+512 FGFGTNFEFQDDVFI

-547 QKSQAGNYWDTFLNL
+547 QKSQAGNYWDTFVNI

-578 FRSSYSVNLPIISE
+578 FRSSYSVNLPVISE
-592 NNSLMNTYVFTI
+592 NNSLTNAYIFTY
-604 YDELYQDNVTKF
+604 YNELYQDNVTKF
-616 SFFAKAANS
+616 SFFAKSANS

-639 PGSRLRGF
+639 PGNRLRGF

-654 KDGNDFIGGNYASSI
+654 KDGNDFIGGNYASSV

-680 NIQNIDVSMF
+680 NIQNMDVSMF
-690 FDAGNVWGVDYDSSL
+690 FDIGNVWGVDYDSSL
-705 NDTNKIRSSIGFGI
+705 DDTNKIRSSIGVGI
-719 DWFTLIGPLSVSF
+719 DWFTLIGPLSASF

-745 TFKFNLGTT
+745 SFKFNLGTT

>member
-1 MILQVNKMIRL
+1 MKKFNKE
-12 KRLIFL
+12 IFL
-18 FSIIFFTIYSVSF
+18 YLFIFFSIYSFSF
-31 AGNIKEIKV
+31 AEIV
-40 KGNERVSKESI
+40 KKIEINGNERVSNESI
-51 KMFSN
+51 EMFSD
-56 VKIGDKV
+56 VTVGD
-63 DKDDLNNILKN
+63 DINKDDLNKILKN
-74 IYDSNFFKNVKVN
+74 VYDSNFFTNVKVSFKDN
-87 FENNVLIIFVEES
+87 TLTINVEES
-100 SLVENVIIK
+100 SLVENVIVK

-114 TLISDLKKNLKVKS
+114 TLIKDLKKNLKVKS
-128 RSSYNEILFLEDKKI
+128 RASYNEILFLEDKKN
-143 ITQALKK
+143 ITETLKQK
-150 RGYFFS
+150 GYFFS
-156 NVEVIIEK
+156 EVDVMIEK
-164 LSDNKVNLIYNVD
+164 LSDNKINLIYNVE
-177 IGDKA
+177 IGEKA

-192 KIFKDRKLRSI
+192 KIFKDRKLRSV

-214 ISGKKFLNQDL
+214 ISGKKFLNQNL
-225 INLDERLLKNFYLNR
+225 INLDERLLRNFYLNR
-240 GFYDVKIN
+240 GFYDIKIN
-248 SSFARMLN
+248 SSFAKLVN

-264 NIVPNNRF
+264 NIVPNDRF

-287 SNFKDLN
+287 SNFKSVN
-294 DLFQKL
+294 KLFKKL
-300 SGKKYSLYLIQDIL
+300 KGKKYSLYVIENIL

-327 TLKTEVNENV
+327 TLKTEVDENV
-337 LDNKIDLTFSVTE
+337 IDNKINLTFSVTE
-350 GKKFIVDRIN
+350 GKKFIVERIN

-384 NSILESKSINNI
+384 NSILASKSINNI
-396 KALNIFKTVDSKIID
+396 KALNIFKSVESKIID
-411 NTDNSKIIDI
+411 NEDKSKIIDI

-437 GTDGNTLSFAV
+437 GTDGSTLSFAL

-458 GLKSELTISDETIK
+458 GLISELTVSEETIK
-472 GLFNVNNPNF
+472 GQFRVDNPNF

-492 VQSLET
+492 IQSLET

-533 YYEKIETNS
+533 FYEKIETNS
-542 SASTR
+542 SASAR
-547 QKSQAGNYWDTFLNL
+547 QKSQAGNYWDTFLNI

-572 FRPTDG
+572 YRPTDG

-592 NNSLMNTYVFTI
+592 NNSLTNAYVFTY

-654 KDGNDFIGGNYASSI
+654 KDGNDFIGGNYASSV

-680 NIQNIDVSMF
+680 NIQNMDASIF

-705 NDTNKIRSSIGFGI
+705 SDTNKIRSSIGVGI

-745 TFKFNLGTT
+745 SFKFNLGTT

>member
-1 MILQVNKMIRL
+1 MKKLNKKILLFV
-12 KRLIFL
+12 LIF
-18 FSIIFFTIYSVSF
+18 FSIYSFSF
-31 AGNIKEIKV
+31 AEIIKKIEIN
-40 KGNERVSKESI
+40 GNERVSNETI
-51 KMFSN
+51 EMFS
-56 VKIGDKV
+56 KITVGDNI
-63 DKDDLNNILKN
+63 DQDDLNKILKN
-74 IYDSNFFKNVKVN
+74 VYDSNFFTNVKVT
-87 FENNVLIIFVEES
+87 FEDNVLIIFVKES

-114 TLISDLKKNLKVKS
+114 TLIKDLKKNLKVKS
-128 RSSYNEILFLEDKKI
+128 RTSYNEILFLQDKKN
-143 ITQALKK
+143 ITETLKQK
-150 RGYFFS
+150 GYFFS
-156 NVEVIIEK
+156 KVDVVIEK
-164 LSDNKVNLIYNVD
+164 LSDNKIDLIYNVE

-192 KIFKDRKLRSI
+192 KVFKDRKLRSVI
-203 IVSEEYKFWKF
+203 ISEEYKFWKF
-214 ISGKKFLNQDL
+214 ISGKKFLNQNL
-225 INLDERLLKNFYLNR
+225 IDLDERLLRNFYLNR
-240 GFYDVKIN
+240 GFYEVKIN
-248 SSFARMLN
+248 SSFAKLVN

-264 NIVPNNRF
+264 NIVPNKRF
-272 FFNKISLDLPIDFDQ
+272 FFNKISLDLPLDFDQ
-287 SNFKDLN
+287 SNFKSLN
-294 DLFQKL
+294 SLFKKL
-300 SGKKYSLYLIQDIL
+300 NGKRYSLFVIEDIL

-337 LDNKIDLTFSVTE
+337 IDNKINLTFSVTE
-350 GKKFIVDRIN
+350 GKKYIVDRIN

-384 NSILESKSINNI
+384 NSILASKSINNI
-396 KALNIFKTVDSKIID
+396 KALNIFKSVESKIID
-411 NTDNSKIIDI
+411 NEDKSKIIDI

-437 GTDGNTLSFAV
+437 GTDGTTLSFAL

-458 GLKSELTISDETIK
+458 GLVSELTISEETIK
-472 GLFNVNNPNF
+472 GQFSVDNPNF

-503 SGYKTNKTG
+503 SGYKTSKTG
-512 FGFGTNFEYQDDVFI
+512 FGFGTSFEYQDDVFI

-533 YYEKIETNS
+533 FYEKIETNN
-542 SASTR
+542 SASAR

-592 NNSLMNTYVFTI
+592 NNSLTNAYVFTY

-654 KDGNDFIGGNYASSI
+654 KDGNDFIGGNYASSV
-669 NIQTSI
+669 NIQTSL

-680 NIQNIDVSMF
+680 NIQNMDASIF

-705 NDTNKIRSSIGFGI
+705 SDTNKIRSSIGVGI

-745 TFKFNLGTT
+745 SFKFNLGTT

>member
-1 MILQVNKMIRL
+1 MIRL
-12 KRLIFL
+12 RRLIFL
-18 FSIIFFTIYSVSF
+18 FSIIFFSIYSVSF
-31 AGNIKEIKV
+31 AETIKDIQV
-40 KGNERVSKESI
+40 KGNERVSKETI
-51 KMFSN
+51 EMFSN
-56 VKIGDKV
+56 IKIGDKV
-63 DKDDLNNILKN
+63 DKDDLNNILKS
-74 IYDSNFFKNVKVN
+74 IYDTNFFKNVKVN

-114 TLISDLKKNLKVKS
+114 TLIRDLKENLKVKS
-128 RSSYNEILFLEDKKI
+128 RTSYNEILFLEDKKT

-150 RGYFFS
+150 KGYFFS

-248 SSFARMLN
+248 SSFAKMLN

-272 FFNKISLDLPIDFDQ
+272 FFNKILLDLPIDFDQ

-294 DLFQKL
+294 NLFQKL
-300 SGKKYSLYLIQDIL
+300 SGKKYSLFLIQDIL

-327 TLKTEVNENV
+327 TLKTEVNENI

-350 GKKFIVDRIN
+350 GEKFIVDRIN

-384 NSILESKSINNI
+384 NSILASKSINNI

-432 AGAGV
+432 AGAGL

-458 GLKSELTISDETIK
+458 GLTSELTISDETIK

-542 SASTR
+542 SASAR

-604 YDELYQDNVTKF
+604 YDELYQDNVTKL

-654 KDGNDFIGGNYASSI
+654 KDGNDFIGGNYASSV

-680 NIQNIDVSMF
+680 NIQNMDVSMF

>member
-1 MILQVNKMIRL
+1 MKKFNINIALSL
-12 KRLIFL
+12 LIF
-18 FSIIFFTIYSVSF
+18 FSIYSFSL
-31 AGNIKEIKV
+31 AEIV
-40 KGNERVSKESI
+40 KKIEINGNERVSSQSI
-51 KMFSN
+51 EMFSKIN
-56 VKIGDKV
+56 VGDDIK
-63 DKDDLNNILKN
+63 KDDLNKILKN
-74 IYDSNFFKNVKVN
+74 VYDSNFFSNVEVN
-87 FENNVLIIFVEES
+87 FKDNTLIIFVEES

-114 TLISDLKKNLKVKS
+114 TLIKDLKKNLKVKS
-128 RSSYNEILFLEDKKI
+128 RTSYNEISFLEDKKNI
-143 ITQALKK
+143 IQDLKQ

-156 NVEVIIEK
+156 EVDVIVEN
-164 LSDNKVNLIYNVD
+164 LSDNKINLIYNVE
-177 IGDKA
+177 IGEKA

-192 KIFKDRKLRSI
+192 KIFKDRKLRSVI
-203 IVSEEYKFWKF
+203 ISEEYKFWKF
-214 ISGKKFLNQDL
+214 ISGKKFLNQNL
-225 INLDERLLKNFYLNR
+225 INLDERLLRNFYLNR

-248 SSFARMLN
+248 SSFAKLVN

-264 NIVPNNRF
+264 NIVPNDRF
-272 FFNKISLDLPIDFDQ
+272 FFDKISLDLPIDFDQ
-287 SNFKDLN
+287 SNFKSLN
-294 DLFQKL
+294 KLFKKL
-300 SGKKYSLYLIQDIL
+300 NGKRYSLFIIEDIL

-327 TLKTEVNENV
+327 TLKTEVDENV
-337 LDNKIDLTFSVTE
+337 IDNKINLTFSVTE

-365 ITQENVIRN
+365 ITRENVIRN

-384 NSILESKSINNI
+384 NSILASKSINNI
-396 KALNIFKTVDSKIID
+396 KALNIFKTVESKIID
-411 NTDNSKIIDI
+411 NDDKSKTIDI

-437 GTDGNTLSFAV
+437 GTDGSTLSFAL

-458 GLKSELTISDETIK
+458 GLKSELTISEETIK
-472 GLFNVNNPNF
+472 GQFRVDNPNF
-482 RNSDKSINLN
+482 KNSDKSINLN
-492 VQSLET
+492 IQSLET

-503 SGYKTNKTG
+503 SGYKTSKTG
-512 FGFGTNFEYQDDVFI
+512 FGFGTSFEYQDDVFI

-533 YYEKIETNS
+533 FYEKIETNS
-542 SASTR
+542 SASAR

-562 DLNYDKRNQK
+562 DLDYDKRNQK
-572 FRPTDG
+572 YRPSDG
-578 FRSSYSVNLPIISE
+578 FRSSYSVNLPVISD
-592 NNSLMNTYVFTI
+592 NNSLTNSYVFTY

-639 PGSRLRGF
+639 PGSKLRGF

-654 KDGNDFIGGNYASSI
+654 KDGDDFIGGNYASSV

-680 NIQNIDVSMF
+680 NIQNMDASFF
-690 FDAGNVWGVDYDSSL
+690 FDAGNVWGVDYDSGLS
-705 NDTNKIRSSIGFGI
+705 DTNKIRSSIGVGI

-732 SHPISKVDSDKTE
+732 SYPISKVDTDKTE
-745 TFKFNLGTT
+745 SFKFNLGTT

>member
-1 MILQVNKMIRL
+1 MKKFNINIALSL
-12 KRLIFL
+12 LIF
-18 FSIIFFTIYSVSF
+18 FSIYSFSL
-31 AGNIKEIKV
+31 AEIV
-40 KGNERVSKESI
+40 KKIEINGNERVSSQSI
-51 KMFSN
+51 EMFSKIN
-56 VKIGDKV
+56 VGDDIK
-63 DKDDLNNILKN
+63 KDDLNKILKN
-74 IYDSNFFKNVKVN
+74 VYDSNFFSNVEVN
-87 FENNVLIIFVEES
+87 FKDSTLIIFVEES

-114 TLISDLKKNLKVKS
+114 TLIKDLEKNLKVKS
-128 RSSYNEILFLEDKKI
+128 RTSYNEISFLEDKKNI
-143 ITQALKK
+143 IQDLKQ

-156 NVEVIIEK
+156 EVDVIVEN
-164 LSDNKVNLIYNVD
+164 LSDNKINLIYNVE
-177 IGDKA
+177 IGEKA

-192 KIFKDRKLRSI
+192 KIFKDRKLRSV

-214 ISGKKFLNQDL
+214 ISGKKFLNQNL
-225 INLDERLLKNFYLNR
+225 INLDERLLRNFYLNR

-248 SSFARMLN
+248 SSFAKLVN

-264 NIVPNNRF
+264 NVVPNDRF
-272 FFNKISLDLPIDFDQ
+272 FFDKISLDLPIDFDQ
-287 SNFKDLN
+287 SNFKSLN
-294 DLFQKL
+294 KLFKKL
-300 SGKKYSLYLIQDIL
+300 NGKRYSLFIIEDIL

-327 TLKTEVNENV
+327 TLKTEVDENV
-337 LDNKIDLTFSVTE
+337 IDNKINLTFSVTE

-365 ITQENVIRN
+365 ITRENVIRN

-384 NSILESKSINNI
+384 NSILASKSINNI
-396 KALNIFKTVDSKIID
+396 KALNIFKTVESKIID
-411 NTDNSKIIDI
+411 NDDKSKTIDI

-437 GTDGNTLSFAV
+437 GTDGSTLSFAL

-458 GLKSELTISDETIK
+458 GLKSELTISEETIK
-472 GLFNVNNPNF
+472 GQFRVDNPNF
-482 RNSDKSINLN
+482 KNSDKSINLN
-492 VQSLET
+492 IQSLET

-503 SGYKTNKTG
+503 SGYKTSKTG
-512 FGFGTNFEYQDDVFI
+512 FGFGTSFEYQDDVFI

-533 YYEKIETNS
+533 FYEKIETNS
-542 SASTR
+542 SASAR

-562 DLNYDKRNQK
+562 DLDYDKRNQK
-572 FRPTDG
+572 YRPSDG
-578 FRSSYSVNLPIISE
+578 FRSSYSVNLPVISD
-592 NNSLMNTYVFTI
+592 NNSLTNSYVFTY

-639 PGSRLRGF
+639 PGSKLRGF

-654 KDGNDFIGGNYASSI
+654 KDGDDFIGGNYASSV

-680 NIQNIDVSMF
+680 NIQNMDASFF
-690 FDAGNVWGVDYDSSL
+690 FDAGNVWGVDYDSGLS
-705 NDTNKIRSSIGFGI
+705 DTNKIRSSIGVGI

-732 SHPISKVDSDKTE
+732 SYPISKVDTDKTE
-745 TFKFNLGTT
+745 SFKFNLGTT

>member
-1 MILQVNKMIRL
+1 MKKFNKE
-12 KRLIFL
+12 IFL
-18 FSIIFFTIYSVSF
+18 YLFIFFSIYSFSF
-31 AGNIKEIKV
+31 AEIV
-40 KGNERVSKESI
+40 KKIEINGNERVSNESI
-51 KMFSN
+51 EMFSD
-56 VKIGDKV
+56 VTVGD
-63 DKDDLNNILKN
+63 DINKDDLNKILKN
-74 IYDSNFFKNVKVN
+74 VYDSNFFTNVKVSFKDN
-87 FENNVLIIFVEES
+87 TLTINVEES
-100 SLVENVIIK
+100 SLVENVIVK

-114 TLISDLKKNLKVKS
+114 TLIKDLKKNLKVKS
-128 RSSYNEILFLEDKKI
+128 RASYNEILFLEDKKN
-143 ITQALKK
+143 ITETLKQK
-150 RGYFFS
+150 GYFFS
-156 NVEVIIEK
+156 EVDVMIEK
-164 LSDNKVNLIYNVD
+164 LSDNKINLIYNVE
-177 IGDKA
+177 IGEKA

-192 KIFKDRKLRSI
+192 KIFKDRKLRSV

-214 ISGKKFLNQDL
+214 ISGKKFLNQNL
-225 INLDERLLKNFYLNR
+225 INLDERLLRNFYLNR
-240 GFYDVKIN
+240 GFYDIKIN
-248 SSFARMLN
+248 SSFAKLVN

-264 NIVPNNRF
+264 NIVPNDRF

-287 SNFKDLN
+287 SNFKSVN
-294 DLFQKL
+294 KLFKKL
-300 SGKKYSLYLIQDIL
+300 KGKKYSLYVIENIL

-327 TLKTEVNENV
+327 TLKTEVDENV
-337 LDNKIDLTFSVTE
+337 IDNKINLTFSVTE
-350 GKKFIVDRIN
+350 GKKFIVERIN

-384 NSILESKSINNI
+384 NSILASKSINNI
-396 KALNIFKTVDSKIID
+396 KALNIFKSVESKIID
-411 NTDNSKIIDI
+411 NEDKSKIIDI

-437 GTDGNTLSFAV
+437 GTDGSTLSFAL

-458 GLKSELTISDETIK
+458 GLISELTVSEETIK
-472 GLFNVNNPNF
+472 GQFRVDNPNF

-492 VQSLET
+492 IQSLET

-533 YYEKIETNS
+533 FYEKIETNS
-542 SASTR
+542 SASAR

-572 FRPTDG
+572 YRPTDG

-592 NNSLMNTYVFTI
+592 NNSLTNAYVFTY

-654 KDGNDFIGGNYASSI
+654 KDGNDFIGGNYASSV

-680 NIQNIDVSMF
+680 NIQNMDASIF

-705 NDTNKIRSSIGFGI
+705 SDTNKIRSSIGVGI

-745 TFKFNLGTT
+745 SFKFNLGTT

>member
-1 MILQVNKMIRL
+1 MTDFK
-12 KRLIFL
+12 KLISL
-18 FSIIFFTIYSVSF
+18 ALIIFFSICSVLF
-31 AGNIKEIKV
+31 AETVEDIKV
-40 KGNERVSKESI
+40 KGNERVSDKSI

-56 VKIGDKV
+56 INIGDNINN
-63 DKDDLNNILKN
+63 DDLNRILKN
-74 IYDSNFFKNVKVN
+74 VYDSNFFKNVKVT
-87 FENNVLIIFVEES
+87 FENNILLILVEEN

-114 TLISDLKKNLKVKS
+114 TLISELEKGLKVKS
-128 RSSYNEILFLEDKKI
+128 RSSYNEILFLEDKKNI
-143 ITQALKK
+143 IESLKQK
-150 RGYFFS
+150 GYFFS
-156 NVEVIIEK
+156 KVDVVIEK
-164 LSDNKVNLIYNVD
+164 LSDNKINLVYNVE

-182 KIKKISFIGN
+182 KIKKISFIGD
-192 KIFKDRKLRSI
+192 KIFKDRKLRSV

-214 ISGKKFLNQDL
+214 ISGKKFLNQNL
-225 INLDERLLKNFYLNR
+225 INLDEKLLKNFYLNR
-240 GFYDVKIN
+240 GFYNVKIN
-248 SSFARMLN
+248 SSFAKMMN

-272 FFNKISLDLPIDFDQ
+272 FFNKISLDLPIDFNQ
-287 SNFKDLN
+287 SNFEDLN
-294 DLFQKL
+294 NLFKKL
-300 SGKKYSLYLIQDIL
+300 NGKKYSLNIIEDIL

-327 TLKTEVNENV
+327 TLETEVDENIFE
-337 LDNKIDLTFSVTE
+337 NKIDLTFSIVE
-350 GKKFIVDRIN
+350 GEKYIVERIN

-384 NSILESKSINNI
+384 NAILASKSINNI
-396 KALNIFKTVDSKIID
+396 QALNIFKSVDSKIINNESD
-411 NTDNSKIIDI
+411 SKIIDI
-421 TIEEKA
+421 TVEEKA

-437 GTDGNTLSFAV
+437 GTDGSTISFAI

-458 GLKSELTISDETIK
+458 KLKSELTVSEETIK
-472 GLFNVNNPNF
+472 GQFNVNNPNF

-547 QKSQAGNYWDTFLNL
+547 QKSQAGNYWDTFVNL

-578 FRSSYSVNLPIISE
+578 FKSSYSVNLPVISE
-592 NNSLMNTYVFTI
+592 NNSFTNAYVFTY

-616 SFFAKAANS
+616 SFFAKSSNS
-625 LTNDNIKLSERIYL
+625 LTNDNIKLSERIYM
-639 PGSRLRGF
+639 PSSRLRGF

-654 KDGNDFIGGNYASSI
+654 KDGNDFIGGNYATSV
-669 NIQTSI
+669 NIQTSL

-680 NIQNIDVSMF
+680 NIQNMDISMF
-690 FDAGNVWGVDYDSSL
+690 LDAGNVWGVDYDSSL
-705 NDTNKIRSSIGFGI
+705 DDTNKIRSSIGFGI
-719 DWFTLIGPLSVSF
+719 DWFTLIGPLSASF

>member
-1 MILQVNKMIRL
+1 MIYFKNKIFF
-12 KRLIFL
+12 LIIVF
-18 FSIIFFTIYSVSF
+18 FSISSAAFSEIIN
-31 AGNIKEIKV
+31 NIKVE
-40 KGNERVSKESI
+40 GNKRVSDKSI
-51 KMFSN
+51 EMFSN
-56 VKIGDKV
+56 INIGDDV
-63 DKDDLNNILKN
+63 DQDELNQILKN
-74 IYDSNFFKNVKVN
+74 VYDSNFFNDVKVTLQD
-87 FENNVLIIFVEES
+87 NVLTIFVEES

-114 TLISDLKKNLKVKS
+114 TLISDLEKNLKVKS
-128 RSSYNEILFLEDKKI
+128 RTSYNEILFLEDKKN
-143 ITQALKK
+143 ITEALKQK
-150 RGYFFS
+150 GYFFS
-156 NVEVIIEK
+156 KVDVMIEE
-164 LSDNKVNLIYNVD
+164 LSDNKINLIYNVE

-182 KIKKISFIGN
+182 KIKKISFIGD
-192 KIFKDRKLRSI
+192 KVFKDRKLRSV

-214 ISGKKFLNQDL
+214 ISGKKFLNQNL
-225 INLDERLLKNFYLNR
+225 IDLDERLLKNFYLNR
-240 GFYDVKIN
+240 GFYNVKIN
-248 SSFARMLN
+248 SSFAKMLN

-272 FFNKISLDLPIDFDQ
+272 FFNKISLELPVDFDQ
-287 SNFKDLN
+287 TNFEDLN
-294 DLFQKL
+294 KLFKKL
-300 SGKKYSLYLIQDIL
+300 NGEKYSLFIIEKIL
-314 DEIDKIILDEEYK
+314 KEIDKIILDEEYK
-327 TLKTEVNENV
+327 TLKTEVDENIF
-337 LDNKIDLTFSVTE
+337 DNKINLTFSINE
-350 GKKFIVDRIN
+350 GQKFIVERIN

-384 NSILESKSINNI
+384 NSILTSKSINNI
-396 KALNIFKTVDSKIID
+396 QSLNIFKSVDSKIID
-411 NTDNSKIIDI
+411 NDNNSKIIDI

-432 AGAGV
+432 AGAGF
-437 GTDGNTLSFAV
+437 GTDGSSLSFAV

-458 GLKSELTISDETIK
+458 KLVSELTVSEETIK
-472 GLFNVNNPNF
+472 GQFNVNNPNF

-492 VQSLET
+492 IQSLET

-527 GLGQDS
+527 GLGQNS

-572 FRPTDG
+572 YRTSDG
-578 FRSSYSVNLPIISE
+578 FLSSYSINLPIISE
-592 NNSLMNTYVFTI
+592 NNSLTNTYVYT
-604 YDELYQDNVTKF
+604 LYNEFYEDNITKL

-625 LTNDNIKLSERIYL
+625 LTNDNIKLSERVYL

-654 KDGNDFIGGNYASSI
+654 KDGNDFIGGNYATSV

-680 NIQNIDVSMF
+680 NIQNMDVSMF
-690 FDAGNVWGVDYDSSL
+690 LDAGNVWGVDYDSSL
-705 NDTNKIRSSIGFGI
+705 NDTNKIRSSIGIGI
-719 DWFTLIGPLSVSF
+719 DWFTVVGPLSVSF
-732 SHPISKVDSDKTE
+732 THPISKSNTDRTE
-745 TFKFNLGTT
+745 SFKFNLGTT

>member
-1 MILQVNKMIRL
+1 MIDFK
-12 KRLIFL
+12 KKTF
-18 FSIIFFTIYSVSF
+18 FSLIIFFSFFSASF
-31 AGNIKEIKV
+31 AEVVKDIQINGNT
-40 KGNERVSKESI
+40 RVSDKSI
-51 KMFSN
+51 EMFSN
-56 VKIGDKV
+56 IKIGDDV
-63 DKDDLNNILKN
+63 DEDNLNKILKD
-74 IYDSNFFKNVKVN
+74 IYETNFFKNVKVTLE
-87 FENNVLIIFVEES
+87 ENILIISVEEN

-109 GPKSK
+109 GLKSK
-114 TLISDLKKNLKVKS
+114 TLTKELKKNLKVKS
-128 RSSYNEILFLEDKKI
+128 RSSYNEVLLLEDKKN
-143 ITQALKK
+143 ITKTLKQ

-156 NVEVIIEK
+156 KIDVMIEN
-164 LSDNKVNLIYNVD
+164 LSDNKIDLIYNID
-177 IGDKA
+177 IGDKS

-192 KIFKDRKLRSI
+192 KNFKDRKLRSV

-214 ISGKKFLNQDL
+214 ISGKKFLKEDL
-225 INLDERLLKNFYLNR
+225 IKLDERLLKNFYLNR
-240 GFYDVKIN
+240 GFYNVKIN
-248 SSFARMLN
+248 SSFAKMLN
-256 ETEFELIY
+256 DNEFELIY

-272 FFNKISLDLPIDFDQ
+272 FFSNISLDLPIDFDQ
-287 SNFKDLN
+287 SNFQDLN
-294 DLFQKL
+294 NLFKKL
-300 SGKKYSLYLIQDIL
+300 TGKRYSLYIIQDIL

-327 TLKTEVNENV
+327 TLKAQVEENV
-337 LDNKIDLTFSVTE
+337 FDNKIDLTFSVTE
-350 GKKFIVDRIN
+350 GEKFTVERIN

-365 ITQENVIRN
+365 ITRENVIRN
-374 QLLIDEGDEF
+374 QMLIDEGDEF
-384 NSILESKSINNI
+384 NAILASKSINNI
-396 KALNIFKTVDSKIID
+396 KSLNIFESVESKIID
-411 NTDNSKIIDI
+411 NEDNSKVIDI
-421 TIEEKA
+421 SVEEKA

-437 GTDGNTLSFAV
+437 GTDGSTLSFAV

-458 GLKSELTISDETIK
+458 SLKSELTVSEETIK

-482 RNSDKSINLN
+482 RNSDKSINFN

-498 DKLTD
+498 DKFTD

-512 FGFGTNFEYQDDVFI
+512 FGFGTSFEYQDDVFI

-542 SASTR
+542 SASAR

-572 FRPTDG
+572 YRPTDG
-578 FRSSYSVNLPIISE
+578 FKSSYSVNLPVISE
-592 NNSLMNTYVFTI
+592 NNSLTNAYIFTY

-616 SFFAKAANS
+616 SFFAQSANS

-654 KDGNDFIGGNYASSI
+654 KDGNDFIGGNYASSV

-680 NIQNIDVSMF
+680 NIQNMDISMF

-705 NDTNKIRSSIGFGI
+705 SDTNKIRSSIGFGI
-719 DWFTLIGPLSVSF
+719 DWFTLVGPLSASF
-732 SHPISKVDSDKTE
+732 SHPITKVDTDKTE